1 VDGSG
6 RSSFSRRAKRYEVQ
20 FQDDCQRHSDTND
33 VEQAK
38 YFAQSLA
45 NWNLAAQ
52 VYDRATQQI
61 ISRSAHIA
69 SNEESTWLEI
79 RETNR
84 STPRKENYEKHS
96 DCE

>member
-1 VDGSG
+1 MDGSG

-20 FQDDCQRHSDTND
+20 FQDDCQHHSDTND

-52 VYDRATQQI
+52 VSDRATQQI
-61 ISRSAHIA
+61 ILTAHA
-69 SNEESTWLEI
+69 YAEKRRDDPTGNPTDESQYAAKGE
-79 RETNR
+79 
-84 STPRKENYEKHS
+84 P
-96 DCE
+96 

>member
-20 FQDDCQRHSDTND
+20 FQDDCQHHSDTND

-52 VYDRATQQI
+52 VSDRATQQI
-61 ISRSAHIA
+61 IFKVRTYTEKRRLDLAG
-69 SNEESTWLEI
+69 NPRDESQYATKGEL
-79 RETNR
+79 
-84 STPRKENYEKHS
+84 
-96 DCE
+96 

>member
-1 VDGSG
+1 MRGTGS
-6 RSSFSRRAKRYEVQ
+6 SSFSRGAKRYEVE
-20 FQDDCQRHSDTND
+20 FQDDRQRHSDTND

-38 YFAQSLA
+38 YFARSLA

-61 ISRSAHIA
+61 IFKARAYTEKRRDDPPG
-69 SNEESTWLEI
+69 NPRDESG
-79 RETNR
+79 
-84 STPRKENYEKHS
+84 TPRKENHEKYG